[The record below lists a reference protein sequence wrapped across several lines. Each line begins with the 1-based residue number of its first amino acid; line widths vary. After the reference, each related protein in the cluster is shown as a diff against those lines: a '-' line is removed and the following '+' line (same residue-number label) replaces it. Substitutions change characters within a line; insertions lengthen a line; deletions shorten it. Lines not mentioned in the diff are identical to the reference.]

1 MTDTMDWLGWLD
13 DLANLIWGPEEDVDL
28 GDLHYPVQIEEASST
43 SCCSVAHAAVV
54 ECNI

>member
-1 MTDTMDWLGWLD
+1 MGWPGWLD